1 MSRIEQ
7 LIAELCPDG
16 VEWKELGEVVDYEQ
30 PTKYI
35 VGSTTYDYK
44 FQTPV
49 LTAGQSFILG
59 YTDEVNGTYKA
70 SKINP
75 VIIFDDFTTS
85 FHWVNFHFKVKSS
98 AMKILTP
105 NLGSGIEFRYIY
117 YAMKCINYEPQTH
130 SRQWISV
137 YSKFPIPIPPLP
149 IQQEIVRILDTFTE
163 LDAELQAE
171 LEARKK
177 QYEHYRNQLLNFEG
191 KEVEWIP
198 FEDCFEMK
206 NGYTPSKSK
215 SEYWNNGTIPW
226 FRMEDIRSNGKI
238 LSNSIQKINQEAIKG
253 GKLFP
258 ANSIIIATSATIGEH
273 ALITTEYLSNQRFT
287 CYYPKKAYKEKV
299 NMKYMYYYSYLLS
312 EWCKNNTNVSGFASV
327 DMTRFRKLQIP
338 LPPVSEQERIVSIL
352 DKFEALVNEE
362 LPAEIAARRKQYE
375 HYREKLLTFKKAE

>member
-16 VEWKELGEVVDYEQ
+16 VEYKELGEVCEFQRGQIITKKNTIEGDIPVIAGGQNPAYYHNSSNRTGQTIAVSGSGAYAGFVSFWEIPIFLSDAFSVNPLKELLL
-30 PTKYI
+30 TKYVYHFLKHNQVKI
-35 VGSTTYDYK
+35 Y
-44 FQTPV
+44 
-49 LTAGQSFILG
+49 
-59 YTDEVNGTYKA
+59 GTQK
-70 SKINP
+70 
-75 VIIFDDFTTS
+75 
-85 FHWVNFHFKVKSS
+85 
-98 AMKILTP
+98 
-105 NLGSGIEFRYIY
+105 GSGVPHLHGSSI
-117 YAMKCINYEPQTH
+117 A
-130 SRQWISV
+130 
-137 YSKFPIPIPPLP
+137 KFPIPIPPLP

-226 FRMEDIRSNGKI
+226 FRMEDIRGNGKI

-362 LPAEIAARRKQYE
+362 LSAEIDARRKQYE
-375 HYREKLLTFKKAE
+375 YYREKLLAFEPLVS

>member
-16 VEWKELGEVVDYEQ
+16 VEWKILGEVCKVLRGKRLTKKELSDNSIYPVFHGGIIPLGFFHDFNRKPNTTMVINTGSVGEVGYSFVDFWSSDG
-30 PTKYI
+30 TFTI
-35 VGSTTYDYK
+35 
-44 FQTPV
+44 
-49 LTAGQSFILG
+49 QSP
-59 YTDEVNGTYKA
+59 DNV
-70 SKINP
+70 
-75 VIIFDDFTTS
+75 DD
-85 FHWVNFHFKVKSS
+85 
-98 AMKILTP
+98 
-105 NLGSGIEFRYIY
+105 RYIY
-117 YAMKCINYEPQTH
+117 FCLKIKEQYLKSQRREGGVPTI
-130 SRQWISV
+130 SREVVENVI
-137 YSKFPIPIPPLP
+137 IPIPPLP
-149 IQQEIVRILDTFTE
+149 IQQEIVRILDTFTD

-362 LPAEIAARRKQYE
+362 LSAEIDARRKQYE
-375 HYREKLLTFKKAE
+375 YYREKLLAFEPLVS